1 MPVSNLGTI
10 ETKKSARH
18 TLMTHSR
25 NGSGELRHSMEQLPK
40 PEKFK
45 DIEKDM
51 MTQIREK
58 NKNMHSTNL
67 MKNTYDRVTPRTNL
81 MSERRST
88 EVIQSHPGRIIKT
101 D

>member
-1 MPVSNLGTI
+1 
-10 ETKKSARH
+10 
-18 TLMTHSR
+18 
-25 NGSGELRHSMEQLPK
+25 
-40 PEKFK
+40 
-45 DIEKDM
+45 

-101 D
+101 DQSEETMNIKEEQADMSQT